1 MLLDGVWEFLPDSAK
16 VYDETNLPQEG
27 WEKMRIPSNWEK
39 EGLENY
45 SGTVWFRTSF
55 ETPKEGKRHWIIFN
69 GVDYE
74 TDVWING
81 HYLGNHEGYFDP
93 FKFEVTD
100 YLKPMNQ
107 LLVKVSCEK
116 EEPGS
121 VWPHHKTSIR
131 GVFGQHDC
139 RPGGNSLVHGQDH
152 GTGGIWNSVMLKS
165 TSELFLDTPRITPIL
180 LSEKKARLTIEV
192 DFDWKGGSTSE
203 KLFFKI
209 YPLHNQKDS
218 TEGYK
223 IVELNSH
230 ENTLSFVVDI
240 QDPYLWNTWDRGTPY
255 LYGINLQLRG
265 ENVSTCFGIREFKVI
280 NERWFLNNKPF
291 FPRGTNIIPEEYIS
305 TYTKERA
312 LKDAVLL
319 KGANVNAVRVH
330 AHITNPVFY
339 EVMDKAGIL
348 VWQDFPLQWGYSKD
362 IEFAEEATKQIV
374 AMAKL
379 LHNHPSICVYCTHN
393 EPTHNRYETVP
404 LLAAV
409 LKKADA
415 SRYIKEA
422 SDFREH
428 PYPGWYWGHYRDFSA
443 LLGKP
448 LPSEF
453 GAQALP
459 VLESLKKTVGED
471 VWPPDRDKWAY
482 HNFQYDQTFNVA
494 RIDMGNNI
502 EEFIRNSQ
510 EYQYK
515 LLKFAIEVYR
525 RAKYKPITGIFQFMF
540 VDPWHGI
547 TWSVV
552 DYWRI
557 PKKGYEAL
565 KIAFQPILVSMVLTR
580 EKVERTGMDRFPLG
594 DVYVIND
601 TLEEL
606 KDVTLKIYLN
616 NGNRF
621 EVIRTNIAYIPPD
634 SVSQV
639 IDTRDLLQKKNS
651 PFKIQFEKA
660 EELIASMEPG
670 KYLMEAELVD
680 RSGNILSYNKEGFEV
695 IESVVKVIKPF

>member
-1 MLLDGVWEFLPDSAK
+1 M
-16 VYDETNLPQEG
+16 
-27 WEKMRIPSNWEK
+27 
-39 EGLENY
+39 
-45 SGTVWFRTSF
+45 
-55 ETPKEGKRHWIIFN
+55 
-69 GVDYE
+69 
-74 TDVWING
+74 
-81 HYLGNHEGYFDP
+81 
-93 FKFEVTD
+93 
-100 YLKPMNQ
+100 
-107 LLVKVSCEK
+107 
-116 EEPGS
+116 
-121 VWPHHKTSIR
+121 
-131 GVFGQHDC
+131 
-139 RPGGNSLVHGQDH
+139 
-152 GTGGIWNSVMLKS
+152 
-165 TSELFLDTPRITPIL
+165 
-180 LSEKKARLTIEV
+180 
-192 DFDWKGGSTSE
+192 
-203 KLFFKI
+203 
-209 YPLHNQKDS
+209 
-218 TEGYK
+218 
-223 IVELNSH
+223 
-230 ENTLSFVVDI
+230 
-240 QDPYLWNTWDRGTPY
+240 
-255 LYGINLQLRG
+255 
-265 ENVSTCFGIREFKVI
+265 STCFGIREFKVI

-471 VWPPDRDKWAY
+471 VWPPDWDKWAY